1 MLRDD
6 QMRRYSR
13 HLLLPELGGVAQERL
28 LAGAVGVATLDAAGQ
43 AAVLYL
49 AAAGVGRIVVR
60 DARMVDAPGPLFEA
74 EDVGR
79 ARRDAARVRVAALNG
94 DCVVVDAADGA
105 LELQVDGA
113 GGASVAEAFGTGAAA
128 ARRVLR
134 QLAGVAS

>member
-6 QMRRYSR
+6 QIRRYSR
-13 HLLLPELGGVAQERL
+13 HVLLPELGGVAQTRL
-28 LAGAVGVATLDAAGQ
+28 LAAAVAVALLDEAGQ

-60 DARMVDAPGPLFEA
+60 DAGCVAAPGSLFEA

-79 ARRDAARVRVAALNG
+79 GRREAAALRVRALNA
-94 DCVVVDAADGA
+94 DCEVVDVADEA
-105 LELQVDGA
+105 LELVLDGVDFGA
-113 GGASVAEAFGTGAAA
+113 GAAA
-128 ARRVLR
+128 ARRAIR